1 MKLKKRYIILSGIAA
16 AAIIGYIMRRRIVYA
31 LQLPVIYQ
39 LDAMSLYRFKQLNPA
54 FKPYIVSLID
64 KANTA
69 GYDTI
74 IVSGYRNYVDSVA
87 LAKQMGEANAPVV
100 SAHLFALAVDLNFK
114 NRATGKTIT
123 KSGSS
128 KAEWEASGLLKIIRN
143 LGMRTGADFSNADV
157 NHVDI
162 LNKYPIEDLKD
173 MAIAQYGD
181 VQNVNGS
188 ELKIA

>member
-1 MKLKKRYIILSGIAA
+1 MPIKKRYIILSGIVA
-16 AAIIGYIMRRRIVYA
+16 AAIVGYIMRRRIVYA
-31 LQLPVIYQ
+31 LQLPVVYS
-39 LDAMSLYRFKQLNPA
+39 LDAMSLYRFKLLNPV

-74 IVSGYRNYVDSVA
+74 IVSGYRNYSDSVA

-100 SAHLFALAVDLNFK
+100 SAHLFSLAVDLNFI
-114 NRATGKTIT
+114 NRATGKKLT

-128 KAEWEASGLLKIIRN
+128 KAEWEASGLLKIIRD
-143 LGMRTGADFSNADV
+143 LGMRTGADFANVDV

-162 LNKYPIEDLKD
+162 LNKYSIDDLK
-173 MAIAQYGD
+173 ALAVAQYGSVSD
-181 VQNVNGS
+181 VDGS
-188 ELKIA
+188 NLKIG

>member
-162 LNKYPIEDLKD
+162 LNKYPIDDLKSL
-173 MAIAQYGD
+173 AVEQYGS
-181 VQNVNGS
+181 VNSVNGS
-188 ELKIA
+188 NLKIG